1 MPSFHPDL
9 LRHYMRC
16 KVEVT
21 IYLQGHDYKYKRD
34 SRHIDIENYIN
45 QDITCYRFLNRSIQ
59 FNFALG
65 LWFLD
70 NY

>member
-1 MPSFHPDL
+1 
-9 LRHYMRC
+9 MRC

-21 IYLQGHDYKYKRD
+21 IYLQGHDYKRD
-34 SRHIDIENYIN
+34 SRHTDTEHDIN
-45 QDITCYRFLNRSIQ
+45 QDIACYQVSERIHSDLDL
-59 FNFALG
+59 ALG